1 MEIGDEIAKLAARF
15 DTAERDDIYHLL
27 TTMRYPAEH
36 KQETRARIVRAAARR
51 FRSRGGE
58 GAAISDLMR
67 DLRLT
72 HGGFYRH
79 FDSKEDLF
87 AEAFAVGLEQVSEKL
102 VRAAEAARG
111 GELKALI
118 EAYLSQEHC
127 DDAANGCPV
136 AALMAEVAR
145 RPGATRGAFQ
155 QVMRAHNAR
164 MARYVPG
171 QTDEERQRR
180 AVMLFS
186 GMAGTLNVARALTDE
201 RRRRVLEDARTFYLK
216 AVGG

>member
-1 MEIGDEIAKLAARF
+1 
-15 DTAERDDIYHLL
+15 
-27 TTMRYPAEH
+27 MRYPAEH

-51 FRSRGGE
+51 FRSRGSE

-79 FDSKEDLF
+79 FDSKEHLF
-87 AEAFAVGLEQVSEKL
+87 AEAFAAGLEQVSGRL
-102 VRAAEAARG
+102 VRAAETAPRG

-118 EAYLSQEHC
+118 DTYLSPEHC

-136 AALMAEVAR
+136 AALMSEVAR

-155 QVMRAHNAR
+155 QAIRAHIAR
-164 MARYVPG
+164 MARYLPG
-171 QTDEERQRR
+171 LTDEERQRT

-201 RRRRVLEDARTFYLK
+201 RRRRVLDDARTFYLK
-216 AVGG
+216 AAGG

>member
-1 MEIGDEIAKLAARF
+1 
-15 DTAERDDIYHLL
+15 
-27 TTMRYPAEH
+27 MRYPAEH

-79 FDSKEDLF
+79 FDSKDDLF
-87 AEAFAVGLEQVSEKL
+87 EEAFTVALEQVSERL
-102 VRAAEAARG
+102 VRAAEKAPRG

-118 EAYLSQEHC
+118 DAYLSPEHC
-127 DDAANGCPV
+127 DDIANGCPV
-136 AALMAEVAR
+136 AALIAEVNR
-145 RPGATRGAFQ
+145 RPAAMRRAFQ
-155 QVMRAHNAR
+155 QAVRAHIAR
-164 MARYVPG
+164 MAQYVPG
-171 QTDEERQRR
+171 QTDEERQRK

-201 RRRRVLEDARTFYLK
+201 RRRRVLEDAGIFYLK